1 MGFVQLRAAGQRQ
14 EASGIM
20 SFPWSIQT
28 SVSRS
33 WLACGG
39 SPSESGRPDR
49 GKGCGGGV
57 ARRYVRDRRPTEKLG
72 WPLPPAKLQLRGPG
86 VVRGRSSHLGWQ
98 SNVFASHM
106 LDKQHWVCDAP
117 SWRHAASPDAEAEL
131 CLTCS
136 HVGIVG
142 VFVRGPKTVAKS
154 GCAAARGQEGCW
166 GVRNQASSV
175 MGTWMIPPR
184 QLLREGSAPVEH
196 KGRA

>member
-1 MGFVQLRAAGQRQ
+1 MLRYLGFVQL
-14 EASGIM
+14 
-20 SFPWSIQT
+20 
-28 SVSRS
+28 
-33 WLACGG
+33 
-39 SPSESGRPDR
+39 
-49 GKGCGGGV
+49 GKGSRPQGSCPSHGASRLLLVGRGWPVEGVRQSPGVLIEERDAEAVLQGGTCEIGV
-57 ARRYVRDRRPTEKLG
+57 PVTEKLG

-86 VVRGRSSHLGWQ
+86 VVRGRGRI
-98 SNVFASHM
+98 V
-106 LDKQHWVCDAP
+106 
-117 SWRHAASPDAEAEL
+117 
-131 CLTCS
+131 LTCS

-154 GCAAARGQEGCW
+154 GCATARGQEGCW